1 MPALRRLV
9 VVCRGVLGAPRLG
22 RASRFGLVGNWLV
35 AAPAALAV
43 ASAIAQ
49 PIADSEDAQQTEKT
63 SAPAEKTDPA
73 ALVMEGRFAEA
84 FPLLERQVML
94 NADDVA
100 AWIDYA
106 HVVDALGRHD
116 EARAIREFIAQE
128 LKVDED
134 TRKRLAALGPRVAP
148 LIPAHQWRGEINLL
162 TGHESNANAG
172 PSVREVTFSLPGEAP
187 FTWSLSDQ
195 SLPKSSASH
204 LIEAR
209 LESTHALGNGVGL
222 STHVDWRQRNTPDA
236 PGAGSRQ
243 WQADATLSFGA
254 STTADSAR
262 QWLLSASALDYDYGS
277 TTLFRRQRLSLGL
290 DQRFGLQSLTPCR
303 LQSTL
308 EHEWRQHPAQNGLVS
323 RLEAIQTAAVCA
335 QGKHRWMAL
344 ARVGVDRPQDERPGG
359 DQLRRDFSIGYRF
372 DLERW
377 GQVEVQAAY
386 SASRDSEV
394 YNELFG
400 MTRRRISRTQLY
412 LNYMSE
418 PFYGNWQA
426 IARAEIFRQRA
437 NISLF
442 QMRGNSVHLGL
453 RYSF

>member
-1 MPALRRLV
+1 M
-9 VVCRGVLGAPRLG
+9 
-22 RASRFGLVGNWLV
+22 
-35 AAPAALAV
+35 AAPAAFVFAT
-43 ASAIAQ
+43 AMAEPATPARGADEAPHTESTGSADG
-49 PIADSEDAQQTEKT
+49 PG
-63 SAPAEKTDPA
+63 DPA
-73 ALVMEGRFAEA
+73 ALITQGRFAEA

-94 NADDVA
+94 NPDDVA

-116 EARAIREFIAQE
+116 EAQAIRVFIVRE
-128 LKVDED
+128 LTTDEN
-134 TRKRLAALGPRVAP
+134 TRQRLAALGPRVTP
-148 LIPAHQWRGEINLL
+148 PIPAHQWRGEVSLL
-162 TGHESNANAG
+162 TGRESNANAG
-172 PSVREVTFSLPGEAP
+172 PSVREVTFSLPGQVP
-187 FTWSLSDQ
+187 VTYGLSEQ

-209 LESTHALGNGVGL
+209 LESSHTMGNGVGL

-254 STTADSAR
+254 RSDANTAH
-262 QWLLSASALDYDYGS
+262 QWLISASALDYDYGS
-277 TTLFRRQRLSLGL
+277 STLFRRQRLSFGL

-303 LQSTL
+303 IQSTL

-323 RLEAIQTAAVCA
+323 HLGAIQAAAVCA
-335 QGKHRWMAL
+335 QGKHRWLAL
-344 ARVGVDRPQDERPGG
+344 ARIGVDRPREERPGG
-359 DQLRRDFSIGYRF
+359 EQLRRDFSIGYRF

-400 MTRRRISRTQLY
+400 ITRRRISRTQLY
-412 LNYMSE
+412 LNYVSE